1 MEVSKI
7 PVFCIGGLENAV
19 FLDSGSRKC
28 LFCIGDYENAISL
41 HRGKKC
47 IGGQI
52 LAYFGN
58 FLNTI
63 NPATTSRFTLFGRD
77 RLGRARARQTSYTE
91 VTA

>member
-7 PVFCIGGLENAV
+7 PVFCIGGLENTV
-19 FLDSGSRKC
+19 FWIVGLENV
-28 LFCIGDYENAISL
+28 FCIGDYKKAISL

-58 FLNTI
+58 FCIL
-63 NPATTSRFTLFGRD
+63 
-77 RLGRARARQTSYTE
+77 
-91 VTA
+91 